1 MNCCALFIRSK
12 KMKNNRKTEKR
23 TNKNAGGR
31 SQHSYRRPYKPKRR
45 NPNQRTAK
53 KEPKLFSEEY
63 GEIRLSRFMSLA
75 GVASRRRCDDII
87 AGGEV
92 TVNGNVIIAP
102 GTKVTTDDEIM
113 LNGQRLTLEKK
124 VYIMLNKPVGYI
136 CSANDPNNDK
146 NVYELV
152 KQPNTRLF
160 SAGRLDMNSEGLLI
174 LTNDGDYADKLMH
187 PRYGTEK
194 RYRVRTN
201 KALTPPDIEKIRKGI
216 YDMGEFLKPESLKRI
231 KDREYLIVMKEGK
244 KREIRRLVAS
254 TDKKVAQLRRIS
266 IGKLTLGTLPLGQ
279 WRIMTKEEIEL
290 SLA

>member
-1 MNCCALFIRSK
+1 
-12 KMKNNRKTEKR
+12 MKNNKR
-23 TNKNAGGR
+23 TDKKSKKHIGSRAGR
-31 SQHSYRRPYKPKRR
+31 SYYKPYKAKRKGR
-45 NPNQRTAK
+45 NHNTTVK
-53 KEPKLFSEEY
+53 KEPKLFTEDY
-63 GEIRLSRFMSLA
+63 GELRLSRFMSLA
-75 GVASRRRCDDII
+75 GVASRRRCDEII

-92 TVNGNVIIAP
+92 TVNGDVVITP
-102 GTKVTTDDEIM
+102 GTKVTTDDEIV

-136 CSANDPNNDK
+136 CSANDPNNEK

-174 LTNDGDYADKLMH
+174 MTNDGDYADKLMH

-194 RYRVRTN
+194 KYRVRTN
-201 KALTPPDIEKIRKGI
+201 KGLTPQDIEKIRNGI
-216 YDMGEFLKPESLKRI
+216 YDMGEFLKPASLKKI

-244 KREIRRLVAS
+244 KREIRRLIAS
-254 TDKKVAQLRRIS
+254 TDKKVTQLRRIA
-266 IGKLTLGTLPLGQ
+266 IGQLTLGTLPLGK
-279 WRIMTKEEIEL
+279 WRMMSKEEIEQ

>member
-1 MNCCALFIRSK
+1 
-12 KMKNNRKTEKR
+12 MKNNKKTDKR
-23 TNKNAGGR
+23 SNKHVGAR
-31 SQHSYRRPYKPKRR
+31 SQRPQRRPYKPKRR
-45 NPNQRTAK
+45 SVNNTTK
-53 KEPKLFSEEY
+53 KEPMLFSEEY
-63 GEIRLSRFMSLA
+63 GELRLSRFMSLA
-75 GVASRRRCDDII
+75 GVASRRRCDEII

-92 TVNGNVIIAP
+92 TVNGDVVITP
-102 GTKVTTDDEIM
+102 GTKVTTEDKIM
-113 LNGQRLTLEKK
+113 LNGQHLTLEKK

-136 CSANDPNNDK
+136 CSANDPNNEK

-201 KALTPPDIEKIRKGI
+201 KGLTPADIEKIRNGI
-216 YDMGEFLKPESLKRI
+216 YDMGEFLKPESWKKI
-231 KDREYLIVMKEGK
+231 KEREYLVIMKEGK
-244 KREIRRLVAS
+244 KREIRRLVSS
-254 TDKKVAQLRRIS
+254 TGKKVIQLRRIA
-266 IGKLTLGTLPLGQ
+266 IGELTLGTLPLGK
-279 WRIMTKEEIEL
+279 WRSISKEEIEQ